1 MTAVRRLAGLLVVV
15 LAAGC
20 ASSGGELQGL
30 AGQPPLDCAVLVTG
44 GAYLTPTRASD
55 GTFAEPGAENGAA
68 TDGEAIPI
76 ANVIEVLERTGAFQR
91 IALDPDAA
99 DRRRRRDALIARTPG
114 DSLMAFLRQAR
125 ADGFDLL
132 LVVEELQDGP
142 IEQQGTNSRWPVTF
156 ATWILLGVGM
166 LIPDRT
172 FESRA
177 ALRVTLRD
185 LQTGRVLDD
194 PLLTAGPIDLALT
207 ERGDFWGILTSIIV
221 PPFWVGDDD
230 ESVRAAVRE
239 TTQRRLL
246 LSLAQNLKSESV
258 RQRLRERSPASL
270 ALVDTPAGRK
280 IMVDSFESLS
290 GARLRTDVALDAVS
304 VARFEEALLASVTI
318 DEGPRYHYEAPLP
331 PEVDGRRLQ
340 VLVGTLRGGVASATF
355 VPGGGR

>member
-1 MTAVRRLAGLLVVV
+1 MTGARRLAGLLVAV
-15 LAAGC
+15 LAAAC

-44 GAYLTPTRASD
+44 GAYLTPTRAGN
-55 GTFAEPGAENGAA
+55 GTFADPGAENGAA
-68 TDGEAIPI
+68 SDGEAIPI
-76 ANVIEVLERTGAFQR
+76 ATVIEVLERTGAFQR
-91 IALDPDAA
+91 IALDPDPA
-99 DRRRRRDALIARTPG
+99 DRRRRRDALIARAPG
-114 DSLMAFLRQAR
+114 EGLLAFLQQAR

-132 LVVEELQDGP
+132 LVIEELQDGP

-185 LQTGRVLDD
+185 LQTGRVLED

-207 ERGDFWGILTSIIV
+207 ERGDFLGIVTSIIV

-258 RQRLRERSPASL
+258 RQHLRERSPASL
-270 ALVDTPAGRK
+270 ALVDTPSGRK
-280 IMVDSFESLS
+280 LMVDSFEGLS
-290 GARLRTDVALDAVS
+290 GVRLRTDPALDDAS
-304 VARFEEALLASVTI
+304 AMKFEQELLGSVTI
-318 DEGPRYHYEAPLP
+318 EGVRYHYEAPLP
-331 PEVDGRRLQ
+331 PAVDGKRLQ

-355 VPGGGR
+355 VPGGGQ